1 MILVY
6 GCCHCVDRSELDTY
20 IVVTD
25 YIVGICDKNGVHVME
40 KNYGLEPPIPFSFKS
55 FAGFIVIFI
64 IWQGGALLGV
74 HLIHALIPA
83 ARSGLPSLITLYL
96 SFIFLILGVYIVT
109 RYFYGIRFR
118 VFLFEGKRAHYRKF
132 ATYFSLYLSAL
143 ILYLLVDIA
152 VHPQAFT
159 LQFNPLPWLG
169 VLLVTAPLILIQS
182 AAEEILFRGYMYRMF
197 RSLRGGVFW
206 SIFLTSLT
214 FAVVHGLNPEMLN
227 YGIFGPLYYL
237 QGAFFLGIVAYQ
249 TNGLA
254 APIGIHF
261 ATNIFNTSVWGY
273 GSSALDNMGL
283 QSIVYRHTLDMR
295 FAFFGIF
302 AIVISYGAFQF
313 FKQKRNRL

>member
-1 MILVY
+1 M
-6 GCCHCVDRSELDTY
+6 
-20 IVVTD
+20 
-25 YIVGICDKNGVHVME
+25 
-40 KNYGLEPPIPFSFKS
+40 
-55 FAGFIVIFI
+55 
-64 IWQGGALLGV
+64 
-74 HLIHALIPA
+74 
-83 ARSGLPSLITLYL
+83 
-96 SFIFLILGVYIVT
+96 
-109 RYFYGIRFR
+109 
-118 VFLFEGKRAHYRKF
+118 
-132 ATYFSLYLSAL
+132 
-143 ILYLLVDIA
+143 YLLVDIA

-206 SIFLTSLT
+206 SIFLTSLI
-214 FAVVHGLNPEMLN
+214 FALVHGLNPEMLN

-237 QGAFFLGIVAYQ
+237 QGAVFLGIVAYQ

-283 QSIVYRHTLDMR
+283 QSMVYRHTLDMR

-302 AIVISYGAFQF
+302 AIVISYSAFQF
-313 FKQKRNRL
+313 FKQKRNRW

>member
-1 MILVY
+1 
-6 GCCHCVDRSELDTY
+6 
-20 IVVTD
+20 
-25 YIVGICDKNGVHVME
+25 ME

-83 ARSGLPSLITLYL
+83 ARSGLPSWITLYL

-118 VFLFEGKRAHYRKF
+118 VFLFEGKSPHYRKF

-237 QGAFFLGIVAYQ
+237 QGAYFLGIVAYQ

>member
-1 MILVY
+1 
-6 GCCHCVDRSELDTY
+6 
-20 IVVTD
+20 
-25 YIVGICDKNGVHVME
+25 ME
-40 KNYGLEPPIPFSFKS
+40 KNYGLQPPIPFGFKS
-55 FAGFIVIFI
+55 LAGFIVIFI
-64 IWQGGALLGV
+64 IWQGGALLG
-74 HLIHALIPA
+74 LNLTNALIPA
-83 ARSGLPSLITLYL
+83 TRSGLPSLITLYL
-96 SFIFLILGVYIVT
+96 SFFFLILGVYIVI
-109 RYFYGIRFR
+109 RYFFKIRFR
-118 VFLFEGKRAHYRKF
+118 AFLFEGKRPDYRTF
-132 ATYFSLYLSAL
+132 AKYFSLYVMAL
-143 ILYLLVDIA
+143 ILYILVDIA

-159 LQFNPLPWLG
+159 LHFNPLPWLG

-214 FAVVHGLNPEMLN
+214 FALIHGLNPEMLN

-237 QGAFFLGIVAYQ
+237 QGAFFLGIVAYY

-261 ATNIFNTSVWGY
+261 ATNIFNTSIWGY

-302 AIVISYGAFQF
+302 AIVISYSAFQF